1 MLIVNNFIPVVHVK
15 TVHAA
20 LVEVPILAEFL
31 VYATTVNN
39 LKSDVPQILDV
50 NQVKAV

>member
-1 MLIVNNFIPVVHVK
+1 MVPVVHVK

-20 LVEVPILAEFL
+20 LVEVPIQAEFL

-39 LKSDVPQILDV
+39 LKLGVPQILDV
-50 NQVKAV
+50 NQAKVV